1 MDQAIENG
9 MEKER
14 RRLRGLSAS
23 EAARQGGM
31 TLTEIMVVVIIMALI
46 ATGVALAVLPR
57 LKEAR
62 VRATRADIRVVQS
75 AATMWLADNT
85 GCPSIDQLGLSRG
98 ARTKDAWDNDFIIK
112 CDGEEPTVTSN
123 GPDGEEGTEDDIQ

>member
-1 MDQAIENG
+1 MDQAMNETKRAKRG
-9 MEKER
+9 
-14 RRLRGLSAS
+14 RGLTAS

-62 VRATRADIRVVQS
+62 VKATRTDIRVVQS
-75 AATMWLADNT
+75 AVTMWLADNT

-98 ARTKDAWDNDFIIK
+98 ARTKDAWDHDFIIK
-112 CDGEEPTVTSN
+112 CDGDEPTVASN

>member
-1 MDQAIENG
+1 MEQAIDAG
-9 MEKER
+9 KRER
-14 RRLRGLSAS
+14 RGRSLSAS
-23 EAARQGGM
+23 EATRQGGM

-62 VRATRADIRVVQS
+62 IKTTKSDIHVVQS
-75 AATMWLADNT
+75 AVTMWLADNT
-85 GCPSIDQLGLSRG
+85 GCPSIDQLGLSRSS
-98 ARTKDAWDNDFIIK
+98 RTKDAWDHDFVIK
-112 CDGEEPTVTSN
+112 CEGDEPTVLSV

>member
-1 MDQAIENG
+1 MDLTIQRVT
-9 MEKER
+9 R
-14 RRLRGLSAS
+14 RGRGLTAS

-62 VRATRADIRVVQS
+62 VKATKSDIRVVQS
-75 AATMWLADNT
+75 AVTMWLADNT

-98 ARTKDAWDNDFIIK
+98 ARTKDAWDHDFIIK
-112 CDGEEPTVTSN
+112 CDADEPTVSSV

>member
-1 MDQAIENG
+1 
-9 MEKER
+9 
-14 RRLRGLSAS
+14 
-23 EAARQGGM
+23 M

-62 VRATRADIRVVQS
+62 IKTAKSDIRVVQS
-75 AATMWLADNT
+75 AATLYLADNT
-85 GCPSIDQLGLSRG
+85 DCPSIDQLGLSRG
-98 ARTKDAWDNDFIIK
+98 ARTKDPWDHDFIIK
-112 CDGEEPTVTSN
+112 CEGDEPIVISV